1 VSAGSFHEIDA
12 ERPFPGIVRRA
23 FSTPEAT
30 VTEYRFEPHSTFP
43 EHFHPQE
50 QITLI
55 LEGEAQLTAAGE
67 TATLVPGDWSVVPGG
82 IPHGITSGSHGARF
96 LAVLVPRRDPDAAY
110 TLSERSDARAPGTM
124 E

>member
-1 VSAGSFHEIDA
+1 MNAGSFHEIGA
-12 ERPFPGIVRRA
+12 EGAFPGIVRRA

-55 LEGEAQLTAAGE
+55 LEGEAQLSAGGE
-67 TATLVPGDWSVVPGG
+67 TETLLAGSWSVVAGG
-82 IPHGITSGSHGARF
+82 IPHGITSGPEGTRF
-96 LAVLVPRRDPDAAY
+96 LAVLVPRRDADVVY
-110 TLSERSDARAPGTM
+110 TLSEPST

>member
-23 FSTPEAT
+23 FSTTEAT

-55 LEGEAQLTAAGE
+55 LEGEAQLTAGGE
-67 TATLVPGDWSVVPGG
+67 TETLVAGGWSVLSGG
-82 IPHGITSGSHGARF
+82 IPHGITSGSKGARF
-96 LAVLVPRRDPDAAY
+96 LAVLVPRRDPDVAY
-110 TLSERSDARAPGTM
+110 TLSEPPTAREPTR
-124 E
+124 

>member
-1 VSAGSFHEIDA
+1 MSAGSFHEIDA
-12 ERPFPGIVRRA
+12 EGPFPGIVRRA

-30 VTEYRFEPHSTFP
+30 VTEYRFEPDSTFP

-55 LEGEAQLTAAGE
+55 LEGDLQLSAGGETETLAAG
-67 TATLVPGDWSVVPGG
+67 GWSVVAGG
-82 IPHGITSGSHGARF
+82 IPHGITSGPQGTRF
-96 LAVLVPRRDPDAAY
+96 LAVLVPRRDPAVPY
-110 TLSERSDARAPGTM
+110 TLSEPAT